1 MSMYVV
7 NTIRNLLIMIGLCL
21 FFVGASAAIP
31 GQELLVAML
40 LAAGVGAFGLAGLID
55 WLADRY
61 AA

>member
-31 GQELLVAML
+31 GQELLVVVLIGVGIMMIGA
-40 LAAGVGAFGLAGLID
+40 AAGVD

-61 AA
+61 LP

>member
-1 MSMYVV
+1 MFAVKV
-7 NTIRNLLIMIGLCL
+7 AQNLLTTIGLVL
-21 FFVGASAAIP
+21 IFVGASAAVP

-61 AA
+61 AP

>member
-1 MSMYVV
+1 MFAVKV
-7 NTIRNLLIMIGLCL
+7 AQNLLITIGLVL
-21 FFVGASAAIP
+21 IFVGASAAVP

-55 WLADRY
+55 WFADRY

>member
-1 MSMYVV
+1 MFAVKV
-7 NTIRNLLIMIGLCL
+7 AQNLLITIGLVL
-21 FFVGASAAIP
+21 IFVGASAAVP

>member
-1 MSMYVV
+1 MFAVKV
-7 NTIRNLLIMIGLCL
+7 AQNLLITIGLVL
-21 FFVGASAAIP
+21 IFVGASAAVP

-40 LAAGVGAFGLAGLID
+40 LAAGVGTFGLAGLID